1 MPPPPRTRRWI
12 TREVIAGFIAM
23 ALVLLG
29 GAIFNADGLFFDA
42 QTHLDALGQNAPY
55 GILACGLT
63 LVIVTGGIDLAVGSI
78 VALSG
83 VVFAIIALKH
93 ELSVWLA
100 WGAALTVGMGS
111 GVTAG
116 ALVARA
122 KLQPFVATL
131 AIMAFARGLAKW
143 STDGVKIQKFPYPH
157 ILESL
162 NYQLH
167 VAGVDIPISIAFFL
181 VTAAATLL
189 LLRATTLG
197 VWLYSIG
204 DNEQAARYAGVP
216 VNRVKIIAYTLCGTL
231 AGLAGVLFCALERQ
245 GNPDAGV
252 GYELTAI
259 AMVVIGGSSLSGGR
273 GGAILTVLG
282 TLVIAYLRKIL
293 DINGVGTAEQ
303 YMITGVIIVLAVL
316 AQGFKRRM

>member
-1 MPPPPRTRRWI
+1 MAHVRSKVRL
-12 TREVIAGFIAM
+12 TREVIAGFAAL
-23 ALVLLG
+23 ALVLIG
-29 GAIFNADGLFFDA
+29 GAIFNADGLFFQA

-63 LVIVTGGIDLAVGSI
+63 LVIITGGIDLAVGSI
-78 VALSG
+78 VALAG
-83 VVFAIIALKH
+83 VAFALIALKH
-93 ELSVWLA
+93 EMSA
-100 WGAALTVGMGS
+100 WIAWIAALAVGTASGLSAGS
-111 GVTAG
+111 LIAH
-116 ALVARA
+116 AR
-122 KLQPFVATL
+122 LQPFVATL
-131 AIMAFARGLAKW
+131 AIMALARGLAKW
-143 STDGVKIQKFPYPH
+143 STDGVKIQKFPYPP
-157 ILESL
+157 ILEAL
-162 NYQLH
+162 NYQIH
-167 VAGVDIPISIAFFL
+167 VAGIDIPISIAFFV
-181 VTAAATLL
+181 VTAAATLFI
-189 LLRATTLG
+189 LRTTTLG

-216 VNRVKIIAYTLCGTL
+216 VKRVKIIAYTLCGVL

-259 AMVVIGGSSLSGGR
+259 AMVVIGGTSLSGGR
-273 GGAILTVLG
+273 GGALLTVLG

-316 AQGFKRRM
+316 AQGFKRRG